1 MLVLEKILFYLLVF
15 CLPFQTRKIVYQ
27 WGGDF
32 NEWTSIY
39 LYLTD
44 ILLVL
49 ILLSWLWRNRKER
62 FFKNSLNIQIIAS
75 PNFWLVAFLL
85 ISLISL
91 IQADNIQLGAYQW
104 IKLLELTALFFYCR
118 YNFKS
123 LFNFERLAQVF
134 VLSGLFQSIIA
145 IGQFVN
151 QKSLGLRFLFESPL
165 SPEMS
170 GVAKIIVNNLKMI
183 RAYGTFPHPNILAG
197 FLLISIFFFYF
208 IWLNKKHSFVFNS
221 LLIAIYGILI
231 IALGFTFSRTI
242 IFVFLIA
249 SFFYFILV
257 FWNTINQTSD
267 TGLFKRIATLFILF
281 IILCSSFLFLAWPE
295 ISNRFQFSLT
305 EQSISL
311 RSFYTQISFLIIQ
324 EHPWLGVGLGNFVWQ
339 VRQMLDLLSAWVHQP
354 VHNIYLLIGS
364 EVGLIGLVIFLMFLF
379 TLIRQ
384 FREQREENIKQYYLL
399 LLLISTILIISCF
412 DHFFWT
418 LQQGQLMFWLVLGI
432 ISSQICQKK
441 EALG

>member
-1 MLVLEKILFYLLVF
+1 MSDLKQIMIYLEKILFYLLVF

-27 WGGDF
+27 WGGGF
-32 NEWTSIY
+32 NEWTSMY

-44 ILLVL
+44 ILLVS

-62 FFKNSLNIQIIAS
+62 FFKNSLNVQIIGS

-85 ISLISL
+85 ISLVSL

-104 IKLLELTALFFYCR
+104 IKLLELTALFFYCK

-145 IGQFVN
+145 ISQFVN

-165 SPEMS
+165 SPEIS
-170 GVAKIIVNNLKMI
+170 GVAKIMVNNLKMI

-208 IWLNKKHSFVFNS
+208 LWLNKKHSFAFNS
-221 LLIAIYGILI
+221 ILIAVYGILI

-242 IFVFLIA
+242 IFIFLIF
-249 SFFYFILV
+249 SIFYFIV
-257 FWNTINQTSD
+257 CFRQNR
-267 TGLFKRIATLFILF
+267 KRILTLFILF
-281 IILCSSFLFLAWPE
+281 LILCSSFLFLAWPE
-295 ISNRFQFSLT
+295 ISNRFQISLT

-311 RSFYTQISFLIIQ
+311 RSFYAQVSFLVIQ

-364 EVGLIGLVIFLMFLF
+364 EVGLIGLIVFLMFLF
-379 TLIRQ
+379 ILIRQ
-384 FREQREENIKQYYLL
+384 FRKQREENIKQYYLL
-399 LLLISTILIISCF
+399 LSLIFGILIISCF

-432 ISSQICQKK
+432 IAS
-441 EALG
+441 

>member
-1 MLVLEKILFYLLVF
+1 MSDLKQIMIYLEKILFYLLVF

-27 WGGDF
+27 WGGGF
-32 NEWTSIY
+32 NEWTSMY

-44 ILLVL
+44 ILLVS
-49 ILLSWLWRNRKER
+49 ILLLWLSRNRKER
-62 FFKNSLNIQIIAS
+62 FFKNSLNIYIIRSA
-75 PNFWLVAFLL
+75 NFWLVAFLL

-104 IKLLELTALFFYCR
+104 IKLLELTALFFYLK

-145 IGQFVN
+145 ISQFVN

-165 SPEMS
+165 SPEIS
-170 GVAKIIVNNLKMI
+170 GVAKIMVNNLKMI

-208 IWLNKKHSFVFNS
+208 LWLNKKHSFAFNS
-221 LLIAIYGILI
+221 ILIAVYGILI

-242 IFVFLIA
+242 IFIFLL
-249 SFFYFILV
+249 SSLFYFIV
-257 FWNTINQTSD
+257 CFRQNR
-267 TGLFKRIATLFILF
+267 KRIFALFLSF
-281 IILCSSFLFLAWPE
+281 LILCSSFLFLAWPE
-295 ISNRFQFSLT
+295 ISNRFQISLT

-311 RSFYTQISFLIIQ
+311 RSFYAQVSFLVIQ

-364 EVGLIGLVIFLMFLF
+364 EVGLIGLIVFLMFLF
-379 TLIRQ
+379 ILIRQ
-384 FREQREENIKQYYLL
+384 FRKQREENIKQYYLL
-399 LLLISTILIISCF
+399 LSLIFGILIISCF

-432 ISSQICQKK
+432 IAS
-441 EALG
+441 

>member
-1 MLVLEKILFYLLVF
+1 MSDLKQIMIYLEKILFYLLVF

-27 WGGDF
+27 WGGGF
-32 NEWTSIY
+32 NEWTSMY

-44 ILLVL
+44 ILLVS

-62 FFKNSLNIQIIAS
+62 FFKNSLNVQIIGS

-104 IKLLELTALFFYCR
+104 IKLLELTALFFYLK

-145 IGQFVN
+145 ISQFVN

-165 SPEMS
+165 SPEIS
-170 GVAKIIVNNLKMI
+170 GVAKIMVNNLKMI

-208 IWLNKKHSFVFNS
+208 LWLNKKHSFAFNS
-221 LLIAIYGILI
+221 ILIAVYGILI

-242 IFVFLIA
+242 IFIFLL
-249 SFFYFILV
+249 SSLFYFIV
-257 FWNTINQTSD
+257 CFRQNR
-267 TGLFKRIATLFILF
+267 KRIFALFLSF
-281 IILCSSFLFLAWPE
+281 LILCSSFLFLAWPE
-295 ISNRFQFSLT
+295 ISNRFQISLT

-339 VRQMLDLLSAWVHQP
+339 VRQILDLLSAWVHQP

-364 EVGLIGLVIFLMFLF
+364 EVGLIGLIVFLMFLF
-379 TLIRQ
+379 ILIKQ
-384 FREQREENIKQYYLL
+384 FREQRKENIKQYYLL
-399 LLLISTILIISCF
+399 LFLISVILIISCF

-432 ISSQICQKK
+432 IAS
-441 EALG
+441 

>member
-1 MLVLEKILFYLLVF
+1 MEKILFYLLVF

-49 ILLSWLWRNRKER
+49 ILLSWLWRNRRER
-62 FFKNSLNIQIIAS
+62 FFKNSLNVQIIKS
-75 PNFWLVAFLL
+75 PNFWLAAFLL

-104 IKLLELTALFFYCR
+104 IKLLELTALFFYCK

-123 LFNFERLAQVF
+123 LFNFERLAHVF
-134 VLSGLFQSIIA
+134 VLSGFIQSIIA
-145 IGQFVN
+145 ISQFVN

-165 SPEMS
+165 GPEIS
-170 GVAKIIVNNLKMI
+170 GVAKIVNNNFKMI
-183 RAYGTFPHPNILAG
+183 RAYGTFPHPNILAA

-208 IWLNKKHSFVFNS
+208 IWLNKKHSFAFNL
-221 LLIAIYGILI
+221 LLIIVYGILI

-242 IFVFLIA
+242 IFIFLI
-249 SFFYFILV
+249 SSIFYFIV
-257 FWNTINQTSD
+257 CFRQNRKKIFA
-267 TGLFKRIATLFILF
+267 LFLLF

-295 ISNRFQFSLT
+295 ISNRFQISLT
-305 EQSISL
+305 EQSIGL
-311 RSFYTQISFLIIQ
+311 RSFYAQISFLVIQ
-324 EHPWLGVGLGNFVWQ
+324 EHPWLGMGIGNFVWEI
-339 VRQMLDLLSAWVHQP
+339 RQMLDLLSSWVHQP

-364 EVGLIGLVIFLMFLF
+364 EVGLIGLVMFLMFLF
-379 TLIRQ
+379 ILIRQ
-384 FREQREENIKQYYLL
+384 FREQKEENIKQYYLL
-399 LLLISTILIISCF
+399 LFLISGILIISLF

-418 LQQGQLMFWLVLGI
+418 LQQGQLMFWLILGI
-432 ISSQICQKK
+432 IASQIYQKK
-441 EALG
+441 ETLG

>member
-1 MLVLEKILFYLLVF
+1 MSDLKQIMIYLEKILFYLLVF

-27 WGGDF
+27 FGGDF
-32 NEWTSIY
+32 NEWTSMY

-49 ILLSWLWRNRKER
+49 ILLLWLSRNRKER
-62 FFKNSLNIQIIAS
+62 FFKNSLNIYIIRSA
-75 PNFWLVAFLL
+75 NFWLVAFLL

-104 IKLLELTALFFYCR
+104 IKLLELTALFFYLK

-145 IGQFVN
+145 ISQFVN

-165 SPEMS
+165 SPEIS
-170 GVAKIIVNNLKMI
+170 GVAKIMVNNLKMI

-208 IWLNKKHSFVFNS
+208 LWLNKKHSFAFNS
-221 LLIAIYGILI
+221 ILIAVYGILI

-242 IFVFLIA
+242 IFIFLIF
-249 SFFYFILV
+249 SIFYFIV
-257 FWNTINQTSD
+257 CFRQNR
-267 TGLFKRIATLFILF
+267 KRILTLFILF
-281 IILCSSFLFLAWPE
+281 LILCSSFLFLAWPE
-295 ISNRFQFSLT
+295 ISNRFQISLT

-311 RSFYTQISFLIIQ
+311 RSFYAQVSFLVIQ

-364 EVGLIGLVIFLMFLF
+364 EVGLIGLIVFLMFLF
-379 TLIRQ
+379 ILIRQ
-384 FREQREENIKQYYLL
+384 FRKQREENIKQYYLL
-399 LLLISTILIISCF
+399 LSLIFGILIISCF

-432 ISSQICQKK
+432 IAS
-441 EALG
+441 